1 MFRDEVLPSL
11 NASVS
16 IFNVGLS
23 VSILKHIYQIKMLQ
37 IMLYSLSETWN
48 KELSNDL
55 NPLSYAGPIL

>member
-1 MFRDEVLPSL
+1 MFRDEALPSL

-23 VSILKHIYQIKMLQ
+23 VSILKRIYQIKMLQ